1 MGKSYIYIL
10 YTKYFTFDSGRPSDL
25 ESCKVSLT
33 DFSHGHI
40 MEPIYF
46 GVSETAQAQIEKQQT
61 NHCHVWYLLF
71 NYASHGFV
79 LQKSTNGIPGFGGF
93 FSS

>member
-1 MGKSYIYIL
+1 
-10 YTKYFTFDSGRPSDL
+10 
-25 ESCKVSLT
+25 
-33 DFSHGHI
+33 

-46 GVSETAQAQIEKQQT
+46 GLSETAQAQIEKQQT